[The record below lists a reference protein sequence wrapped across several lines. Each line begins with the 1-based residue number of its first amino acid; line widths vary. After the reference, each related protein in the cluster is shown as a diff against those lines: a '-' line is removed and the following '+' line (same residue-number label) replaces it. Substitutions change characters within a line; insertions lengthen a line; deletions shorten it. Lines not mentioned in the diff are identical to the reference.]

1 MTATVAH
8 LPVKTPHPSPSAI
21 TAAAR
26 SLTRHGLAP
35 EVAPDV
41 CPDPAAASALKY
53 EMEQLAFAETVT
65 CALLEAPTPA
75 QAWLGRLAR

>member
-26 SLTRHGLAP
+26 SLTRYNLTP
-35 EVAPDV
+35 EESAGV
-41 CPDPAAASALKY
+41 CPDPLAASSLRTA
-53 EMEQLAFAETVT
+53 MEKLSLAESVS
-65 CALLEAPTPA
+65 CALIREAS
-75 QAWLGRLAR
+75 RR